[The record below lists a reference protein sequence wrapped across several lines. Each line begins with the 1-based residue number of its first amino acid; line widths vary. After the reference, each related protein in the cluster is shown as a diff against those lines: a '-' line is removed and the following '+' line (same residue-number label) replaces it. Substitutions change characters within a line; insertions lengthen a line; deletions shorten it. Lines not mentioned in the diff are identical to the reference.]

1 MRTQRFHLA
10 AVASVFA
17 ATVIPETAH
26 AQQCTSDNMDNRG
39 CAVIFEGP
47 NEKAQREQAAQNA
60 AAQSGARGPVVDAP
74 RFPGSLRMVD
84 TYFAVAFHPG
94 ANDPW
99 AIWKN
104 QKSLQNAEERV
115 LGACNSLMGS
125 GCVLVGSGK
134 NSYVL
139 LGYQKSE
146 SAEPR
151 LVEVGIGE
159 SQKAAE
165 KNLVEKCEAKGLKC
179 APLPFFGTMP
189 ESDAGGF
196 DFSMTYYPS
205 EDTVRRRS
213 KVK

>member
-1 MRTQRFHLA
+1 M
-10 AVASVFA
+10 VALFCASIVL
-17 ATVIPETAH
+17 PESA
-26 AQQCTSDNMDNRG
+26 
-39 CAVIFEGP
+39 
-47 NEKAQREQAAQNA
+47 NA
-60 AAQSGARGPVVDAP
+60 AFPCTWAPGEVQVGEDNGVPLCEQRGPTQPVSGGPVADAP

-146 SAEPR
+146 SAEPQ

-165 KNLVEKCEAKGLKC
+165 KNLVEKCKAKGLKC
-179 APLPFFGTMP
+179 APLPFFGTIP
-189 ESDAGGF
+189 EADSGGF
-196 DFSMTYYPS
+196 DFSMTYYPT
-205 EDTVRRRS
+205 EDTVRRRP